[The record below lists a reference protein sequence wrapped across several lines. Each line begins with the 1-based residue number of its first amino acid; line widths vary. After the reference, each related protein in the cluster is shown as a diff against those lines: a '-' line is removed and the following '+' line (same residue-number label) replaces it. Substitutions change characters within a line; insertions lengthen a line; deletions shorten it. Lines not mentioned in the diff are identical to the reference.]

1 MNLRRKLLTTFG
13 VLALLGL
20 TIVGVTFWV
29 IPQWQSSSEDLNGHY
44 LRSLEVQRIRAA
56 TREVP
61 DALGDEDPDAR
72 EEFEDAIAGVDRE
85 FELWADLADN

>member
-29 IPQWQSSSEDLNGHY
+29 ILQWQSSSEDLNGHY

-56 TREVP
+56 TLEATREVP
-61 DALGDEDPDAR
+61 DALGDEDPDAS
-72 EEFEDAIAGVDRE
+72 EEFEDALRGVNRE
-85 FELWADLADN
+85 FEL